1 MLSLGVL
8 ILLAVIASALVRPD
22 GDEAEAPTAP
32 PTTTLPG
39 VATTDV
45 ACPPEARASAV
56 TLRREAENWR
66 IDAPYCLPLVGV
78 TDIVDGDT
86 LDVRAGGETFRVR
99 VFGVNTPERGRPCYR
114 EATDALRRLAGGEVR
129 LLPDVRL
136 RDSSRP
142 PRELRYL
149 FTPDGRSIDAAL
161 IADGLALAW
170 REDGAYRDVLVGLE
184 DEARALKRG
193 CLWMGG

>member
-22 GDEAEAPTAP
+22 GDEAEAPTAT
-32 PTTTLPG
+32 PTTVLPG
-39 VATTDV
+39 AATADA
-45 ACPPEARASAV
+45 ACPPEVRASTV
-56 TLRREAENWR
+56 VLRPDSMGWR
-66 IDAPYCLPLVGV
+66 IDDAHCLPLVAV
-78 TDIVDGDT
+78 TSIVDGDT
-86 LDVRAGGETFRVR
+86 LDVHAGGEAFRVR

-129 LLPDVRL
+129 VLPDVRL

-161 IADGLALAW
+161 IAEGLALAW
-170 REDGAYRDVLVGLE
+170 REDGANRDAFVALE
-184 DEARALKRG
+184 DEARAAKRG
-193 CLWMGG
+193 CLWTGG